1 MKLRVFLP
9 VIVRLLVIVLLLG
22 RILFQVFGAY
32 DNPNMFQKP
41 RLVKVQ
47 PLETTSSTQPSAPGI
62 YRNKVLGI
70 TRPQKP
76 NPYLIW
82 ALFGLY
88 LGLIGLYLGL
98 IWASFGPHSGFI
110 WALCGLYLGS
120 ICALFG
126 PYVGFIWALFGPYLG
141 LNWALFGLCLAVW
154 AFA

>member
-1 MKLRVFLP
+1 MTERQVSSHELRVFLP

-88 LGLIGLYLGL
+88 LGLIWALFGLYLGLIGLYLGL

-120 ICALFG
+120 IWALCRL
-126 PYVGFIWALFGPYLG
+126 YLGFIWALFGP
-141 LNWALFGLCLAVW
+141 
-154 AFA
+154 